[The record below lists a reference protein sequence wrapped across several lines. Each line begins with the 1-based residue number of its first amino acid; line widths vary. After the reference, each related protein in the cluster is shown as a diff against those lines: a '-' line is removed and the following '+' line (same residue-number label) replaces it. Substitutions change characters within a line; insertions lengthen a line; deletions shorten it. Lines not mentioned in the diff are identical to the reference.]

1 MRKTLAIL
9 TILGFVVALPL
20 LGSAS
25 DIPDGDDCGNAAQ
38 GAGVHHQ
45 VLNGADPT
53 TAELDRGAV
62 CVSDGDSSNGA
73 ELYVGGEAQA
83 EEEGNP
89 DFGGACGAIVLG
101 GSSLS
106 GSDPDWDNPGPD
118 GTPGT
123 ADDQHCD

>member
-1 MRKTLAIL
+1 MRKALAVAAI
-9 TILGFVVALPL
+9 IAFAVALPL

-25 DIPDGDDCGNAAQ
+25 DIPDGADCGNAAQ
-38 GAGVHHQ
+38 GASVHHA
-45 VLNGADPT
+45 VLEGGDPT

-62 CVSDGDSSNGA
+62 CVSDGNASNGA
-73 ELYVGGEAQA
+73 EIYLGGEAQA

-101 GSSLS
+101 GDSLTGSS
-106 GSDPDWDNPGPD
+106 PDWDNPGPD